1 MRSRC
6 IRDRYLAMDADFLR
20 AIIENAGAAIAA
32 CDATGEVVL
41 MNAAARTLAPDH
53 PLFEALRTGTE
64 ARGSCI
70 KVRQMF
76 DADGRKIGAATFDD
90 STARNL
96 EMLLESTGEGIFG
109 IDTEGL
115 CTFVNGSAAAMLG
128 YRRQDLLGK
137 FMHGVIHN
145 WVPESECPILQAL
158 RDGRGC
164 RVEDEMFVRADGSRF
179 PAEYSSFP
187 ILDGGIP
194 RGAVVTFTDVS
205 HRKRLEEALRLSESR
220 YRGLFDYISE
230 GVYQTSPN
238 GELLAT
244 NRALVEMLGYS
255 SENELRA
262 LDVNQLYVNPEDR
275 RALTAQLERDGHL
288 ENAELRLL
296 RKDGVRIT
304 LVENARAVRDERGR
318 VAYYEGTLS
327 PKAR

>member
-1 MRSRC
+1 M
-6 IRDRYLAMDADFLR
+6 FQ
-20 AIIENAGAAIAA
+20 
-32 CDATGEVVL
+32 
-41 MNAAARTLAPDH
+41 
-53 PLFEALRTGTE
+53 ALRTVAETPGE
-64 ARGSCI
+64 SI
-70 KVRQMF
+70 KVTPLF
-76 DADGRKIGAATFDD
+76 DAAGKKIGTLATFDD
-90 STARNL
+90 LTARRNL
-96 EMLLESTGEGIFG
+96 ELLLESTGEGIFG
-109 IDTEGL
+109 IDTAGL

-137 FMHGVIHN
+137 YMHGVIHN
-145 WVPESECPILQAL
+145 RDLDSPCPILQAL
-158 RDGRGC
+158 REGGGC
-164 RVEDEMFVRADGSRF
+164 REEDESFVRADGSAF

-187 ILDGGIP
+187 ILDGGVP
-194 RGAVVTFTDVS
+194 RGALVTFVDVS
-205 HRKRLEEALRLSESR
+205 HRKRLEEALRLSEVR
-220 YRGLFDYISE
+220 YRGLFDYVSE

-255 SENELRA
+255 TENELRA

-275 RALTAQLERDGHL
+275 RALTAQLERDGRL

-296 RKDGVRIT
+296 RKDGVEIA

>member
-1 MRSRC
+1 
-6 IRDRYLAMDADFLR
+6 MDADFLR
-20 AIIENAGAAIAA
+20 AIIESAEAAIAA

-41 MNAAARTLAPDH
+41 INAAARALAPEH
-53 PLFEALRTGTE
+53 PLFQALRMGVE
-64 ARGSCI
+64 ASGVSI
-70 KVRQMF
+70 KVKPLF
-76 DADGRKIGAATFDD
+76 DAAGRKIGAVATFDD
-90 STARNL
+90 LTARRNL
-96 EMLLESTGEGIFG
+96 ELLLESTGEGIFG
-109 IDTEGL
+109 IDVEGL

-137 FMHGVIHN
+137 YMHGVIHYRKLAGQ
-145 WVPESECPILQAL
+145 PYPADQCPILQSL

-164 RVEDEMFVRADGSRF
+164 RVEDEAFVRADGSAF

-187 ILDGGIP
+187 ILENGIP
-194 RGAVVTFTDVS
+194 RGAIVTFADVS

-244 NRALVEMLGYS
+244 NRALVDLLGYS

-262 LDVNQLYVNPEDR
+262 LDVNQLYVNPADR
-275 RALTAQLERDGHL
+275 RALTAQLDNDGHL

-296 RKDGVRIT
+296 RKDGVAIT

-327 PKAR
+327 PKAK